1 MGKLLQ
7 EPLPDPDPLP
17 SINPD
22 MTSKPSYRLALV
34 EAVFINLIWA
44 SSFIFVKLALKDLG
58 PLTIGGLRYFLGFV
72 ILLPFILKSRQRP
85 TFSRSAWLQLFLI
98 GFSSYTLANSATFW
112 SLRFLPATTVSF
124 LMGLTTLLV
133 FFGGILWL
141 KEVPNHVQTVGIV
154 ITLVGTGM
162 FFSTGL
168 KPGEPVGIL
177 LMCLALFC
185 FTVFG
190 ILGRNTARAQTVDT
204 LSLTAYPLAL
214 GGGLLLLIAIPVEGI
229 PHASLQTWGL
239 VAWLAAVNTALAYM
253 LYNHSLQV
261 LTAFQMNVLLNLAP
275 LGTALMGWI
284 FLNEHLTLLQFIGM
298 VVVIIGV
305 VLVQNR
311 SRRNIDALPELSKE
325 EELPG

>member
-1 MGKLLQ
+1 MK
-7 EPLPDPDPLP
+7 
-17 SINPD
+17 
-22 MTSKPSYRLALV
+22 SKPSYRLALV
-34 EAVFINLIWA
+34 EAIFINLIWA
-44 SSFIFVKLALKDLG
+44 STFIFVKMALKDLG
-58 PLTIGGLRYFLGFV
+58 PLTIGGLRYFLGFL

-85 TFSRSAWLQLFLI
+85 SFTRAAWVQLFLI

-133 FFGGILWL
+133 FFGGMIWL
-141 KEVPNHVQTVGIV
+141 KEIPNPYQTTGII

-162 FFSTGL
+162 FFSVGL
-168 KPGEPVGIL
+168 KPGEPMGIL
-177 LMCLALFC
+177 LMAFALLC

-214 GGGLLLLIAIPVEGI
+214 GGGLLLLVAIPIEGI

-239 VAWLAAVNTALAYM
+239 VVWLAAINTSLAYV

-275 LGTALMGWI
+275 LGTAMLGWL
-284 FLNEHLTLLQFIGM
+284 FLNEHLTVLQFIGM
-298 VVVIIGV
+298 IVVIVGV
-305 VLVQNR
+305 ALVQR
-311 SRRNIDALPELSKE
+311 QSGFKKRTSAASGKLIDHHS
-325 EELPG
+325 